1 MTEEQYSWEKAEFQD
16 PEAHRKHVENYMK
29 GIRDST
35 CFDQEYSRE
44 AVTKLLKE
52 ALVNAAKI
60 LRDAGYAE
68 IEIRR
73 ILVAAYNNSGI

>member
-16 PEAHRKHVENYMK
+16 PEAHRRHVENYMK

-44 AVTKLLKE
+44 AVTKLLQE
-52 ALVNAAKI
+52 ALVNAAKV
-60 LRDAGYAE
+60 LSSAGYTG

-73 ILVAAYNNSGI
+73 ILIAAYNHSGI